1 MKDAPVPSPRPGAL
15 SSVASAHPSSV
26 TTIMSSTSPPRIV
39 SRRGGRHWCFSQLP
53 SEGAVGGSTLTAFR
67 GVADWSRPTPP
78 ITLGEEV
85 FASYFQSRAI
95 LVSWAL
101 IEITQRCACIYSP
114 EGLTPQ
120 FVGVLTSELFG
131 ALFVRSCP
139 ARGARG
145 GPIGK

>member
-1 MKDAPVPSPRPGAL
+1 MRRSPLPARERFPPLPRHTRRRSLPSCPARP
-15 SSVASAHPSSV
+15 
-26 TTIMSSTSPPRIV
+26 PPRIV